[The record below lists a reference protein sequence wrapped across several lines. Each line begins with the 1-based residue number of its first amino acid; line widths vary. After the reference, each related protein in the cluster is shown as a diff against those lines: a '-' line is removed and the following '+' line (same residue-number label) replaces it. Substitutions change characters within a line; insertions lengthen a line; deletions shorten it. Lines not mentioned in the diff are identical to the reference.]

1 MLLSASDF
9 IAVSRLLLGGR
20 SFIPCADEDHERPVL
35 FEEGSATRLMENDLF
50 AGSRILVIEHKT
62 FSRSPLVNAL

>member
-9 IAVSRLLLGGR
+9 MTVSREVLGGR
-20 SFIPCADEDHERPVL
+20 SFIPCADEDERPLL